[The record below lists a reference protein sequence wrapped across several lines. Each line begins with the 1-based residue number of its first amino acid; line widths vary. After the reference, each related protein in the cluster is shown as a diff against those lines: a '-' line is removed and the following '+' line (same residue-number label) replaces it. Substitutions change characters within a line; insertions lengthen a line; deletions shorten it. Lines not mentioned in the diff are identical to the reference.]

1 MQASEIV
8 QSIAT
13 GDSIVDSAGRGGI
26 VSTGLG
32 LLGVITTQDLQWYA
46 LVGGGAAMFAIQ
58 LWWEWYRQARRSR
71 IESQDAERRAWVKR
85 EADKARERK
94 RLQDE
99 GIDTAT
105 WPAFNP
111 SPDPDSESQP

>member
-1 MQASEIV
+1 MRAAEIV
-8 QSIAT
+8 SAIAT
-13 GDSIVDSAGRGGI
+13 GDSIVDGMGRGGI
-26 VSTGLG
+26 ASTGLG
-32 LLGVITTQDLQWYA
+32 LLGVITTANLQYYA
-46 LVGGGAAMFAIQ
+46 LVVAGAGTLAVQ

-71 IESQDAERRAWVKR
+71 IESADVQRRAWVKR
-85 EADKARERK
+85 EADKAREKK

-111 SPDPDSESQP
+111 SPDPDSETHP